1 MYIYS
6 TDCDIPKAY
15 ERMIKYFNWYNSFF
29 PITFTPKDKA
39 IEILNSG
46 FCYCYGRDH
55 EFRPILI
62 VQPYIYQTKLK
73 NHSPD
78 DLMRAS
84 IFLCEY
90 VKNNLLIPGQIENW
104 NMIVNL
110 KGTSVTSI
118 PAPIR
123 KVISCLSDNFIA
135 RLYKSYVLGLNFFL
149 KILFKL
155 ICSF

>member
-1 MYIYS
+1 
-6 TDCDIPKAY
+6 
-15 ERMIKYFNWYNSFF
+15 
-29 PITFTPKDKA
+29 
-39 IEILNSG
+39 
-46 FCYCYGRDH
+46 
-55 EFRPILI
+55 
-62 VQPYIYQTKLK
+62 
-73 NHSPD
+73 
-78 DLMRAS
+78 MRAS

-135 RLYKSYVLGLNFFL
+135 RLYKS
-149 KILFKL
+149 
-155 ICSF
+155 

>member
-1 MYIYS
+1 MEWCLEFNVYLFNRLWHSKSIWKN
-6 TDCDIPKAY
+6 D
-15 ERMIKYFNWYNSFF
+15 KYFNWYNSFF

-46 FCYCYGRDH
+46 FYNCYGRDH
-55 EFRPILI
+55 EFKPILI

-73 NHSPD
+73 NHSPN

-110 KGTSVTSI
+110 KGTSITSI
-118 PAPIR
+118 PY
-123 KVISCLSDNFIA
+123 S
-135 RLYKSYVLGLNFFL
+135 KSYFL
-149 KILFKL
+149 FIR
-155 ICSF
+155 